1 MKWIIGMLLLA
12 IPQLAFAEAGPVA
25 AQGMI
30 GDDLQAVRDNS
41 DFFTFFHLQP
51 TGPVSA
57 PGTIEFRPSGPQFR
71 LLVRVTATVDS
82 QGKIAAMSL
91 AVLRSFID
99 DPQNGAF
106 AGDIVKSFLR
116 GAPPLEDQA
125 ALLPLAEDIEL
136 NQRAGV
142 VVLRAQPRLPAGA
155 PAPEYAVYTGASS
168 DPVDRH
174 LARTDFRM
182 QPSSEAG
189 QPALA
194 LSLVLR

>member
-1 MKWIIGMLLLA
+1 MKWMIGMLLLA
-12 IPQLAFAEAGPVA
+12 IPLAYAEAEPVA

-30 GDDLQAVRDNS
+30 GEDLQTVRSTS
-41 DFFTFFHLQP
+41 DFFTFFHLEP
-51 TGPVSA
+51 TGPLAA

-71 LLVRVTATVDS
+71 PLVRVTATVDS
-82 QGKIAAMSL
+82 QGKIVAMSL
-91 AVLRSFID
+91 TVLRSFID
-99 DPQNGAF
+99 DPQNGVF

-125 ALLPLAEDIEL
+125 ALVPLAEDIEL
-136 NQRAGV
+136 RQKADV
-142 VVLRAQPRLPAGA
+142 VAFGAQPRLPAR
-155 PAPEYAVYTGASS
+155 PPVPEYAVYTGAST

-182 QPSSEAG
+182 QPSNKAG
-189 QPALA
+189 QPALT

>member
-1 MKWIIGMLLLA
+1 MKWMIGMLLLA
-12 IPQLAFAEAGPVA
+12 IPLAFAEAGPVA

-30 GDDLQAVRDNS
+30 GDDLQAVRSTS

-51 TGPVSA
+51 TSPVMA

-71 LLVRVTATVDS
+71 PLVRVTATVDS
-82 QGKIAAMSL
+82 QGKIVAMSL

-99 DPQNGAF
+99 DPQKGAF
-106 AGDIVKSFLR
+106 AVDLVKSFLR

-136 NQRAGV
+136 HQRAGV
-142 VVLRAQPRLPAGA
+142 VVLGAQPRLPARA

-189 QPALA
+189 QPSLT
-194 LSLVLR
+194 LSLTLR